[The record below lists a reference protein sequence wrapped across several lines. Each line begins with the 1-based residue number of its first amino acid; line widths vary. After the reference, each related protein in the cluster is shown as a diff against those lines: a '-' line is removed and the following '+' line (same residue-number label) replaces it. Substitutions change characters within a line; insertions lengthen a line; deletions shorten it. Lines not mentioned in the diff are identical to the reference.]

1 MKIKAVLWDFGGV
14 VTTSPFEAFNRFEA
28 ENKLPRDVIRSINAT
43 NPLNNAWARLE
54 SNRISV
60 EEFDTAFA
68 EEASEKGV
76 EIRGKQVLEL
86 LSGDIRPDMVQALRI
101 IREQYK
107 TACLTN
113 NVKKAGEGP
122 GMADNAEK
130 AARISEIMALF
141 DHVIES
147 SVIGVRKPEPAFYQ
161 HACETLD
168 IEPGE
173 ALFIDD
179 LGINLKPAKEMGM
192 ETIKVLSSSQAIQD
206 MESVLG
212 ISLR

>member
-1 MKIKAVLWDFGGV
+1 VKIKAVLWDFGGV